1 MTNELDKSIAAKV
14 MGWTWGQTGEDYMG
28 WNGAPHEKNP
38 LYGPRRGYFSPS
50 TDIADAWRVVEKL
63 EELGW
68 LITLYSQGGCWSAF
82 AEGCASDGATDGRN
96 VWRKV
101 AETAPLVICTVALVA
116 IAGGDLDTP
125 ADA

>member
-1 MTNELDKSIAAKV
+1 MTNDELNLAIGVKV
-14 MGWTWGQTGEDYMG
+14 MGWHRETDDIDDGGGMYWMVDGIAMEPDWTFD
-28 WNGAPHEKNP
+28 
-38 LYGPRRGYFSPS
+38 PS
-50 TDIADAWRVVEKL
+50 TDIANAWRVVEKL

-68 LITLYSQGGCWSAF
+68 LIEMYSQGGCWSALL
-82 AEGCASDGATDGRN
+82 EHTDGARN
-96 VWRKV
+96 VTRKV